1 MMKHTRQL
9 KQETTNQIMNVE
21 PNANFLHPI
30 TLEMG
35 TNNTNAPICLTKLFL
50 DNNNNMQ
57 RFNKYKCVTNHDEYK
72 NVLYIPPIGYNSTDI
87 IRMYEINT
95 IDNLNNFINENLM
108 DEILI
113 NRILNCWIKSNFDI
127 LIKHNNILN
136 EIYNKI
142 IQKYYSDIIKNFNL
156 DKSNFINEWFSQHHK
171 TEFHLDLLSDYIS
184 YIKKNI

>member
-1 MMKHTRQL
+1 MNHTRHL

-35 TNNTNAPICLTKLFL
+35 INNTNAPICLTKLFL
-50 DNNNNMQ
+50 DKNNNMQ

-72 NVLYIPPIGYNSTDI
+72 NILYIPPIGYNSSDI
-87 IRMYEINT
+87 IRMYEIDT

-142 IQKYYSDIIKNFNL
+142 IHKYYSDIIKKFNL